1 MQSTL
6 SNEQAKKEADDLK
19 RANQLYAKIESLTA
33 KNVENM
39 SVDEL
44 KELTAL
50 AFEYNSIQSKGKRP
64 LPSEIVQKIKTATTI
79 VTGATENDHNYM
91 ENVEN
96 QMDSEPTIEDYNNA
110 LSAYE
115 SARGRYNAS
124 VNNLALHVL
133 HEKDPKKRAE
143 LLEKIKKEHPELLE
157 DVKKHIQELERAK
170 KQGKQIGKPQGDF
183 KGTLDNAGEAYTEMI
198 KRKKRVEKCKARVIK
213 ELKAKRENGTITPE
227 EEKDLRQLERGKR
240 FEKPSKNGQTKQPKK
255 PTSKASLAT
264 NMGQAS
270 PNTKQEKGEQT
281 EAKNGK
287 TNETPSDE
295 LNPQKPSAIGENIT
309 NQTPDE
315 ETPKTRQKSRE

>member
-1 MQSTL
+1 MQLTL

-115 SARGRYNAS
+115 TARGRYNAA
-124 VNNLALHVL
+124 VNNLALHVI
-133 HEKDPKKRAE
+133 HEKDPKKQAE

-157 DVKKHIQELERAK
+157 DVKKRIQELERAK

-183 KGTLDNAGEAYTEMI
+183 KGTLDNAGQAYKKMTKHKEI
-198 KRKKRVEKCKARVIK
+198 LKQRKAKLK
-213 ELKAKRENGTITPE
+213 EYLKAKRKNGTITPE
-227 EEKDLRQLERGKR
+227 EEKILRQLERGEEFEKR
-240 FEKPSKNGQTKQPKK
+240 FKSGQTKQPKK
-255 PTSKASLAT
+255 TTPKPPLAT

-270 PNTKQEKGEQT
+270 SETTPTNAQLTKNYEGLTNKG
-281 EAKNGK
+281 K
-287 TNETPSDE
+287 
-295 LNPQKPSAIGENIT
+295 NIT
-309 NQTPDE
+309 TPDE
-315 ETPKTRQKSRE
+315 ETPKTPDVNKMNQLDSY

>member
-44 KELTAL
+44 KELTTL

-96 QMDSEPTIEDYNNA
+96 QMVSEPTIEDYNNA

-124 VNNLALHVL
+124 VNNLALHVI

-183 KGTLDNAGEAYTEMI
+183 KGSLNNAGQAYTEMI

-227 EEKDLRQLERGKR
+227 EEKDLRQLVHGKEPDKR
-240 FEKPSKNGQTKQPKK
+240 SKNGQTQQSKKTTPK
-255 PTSKASLAT
+255 PPLAT

-270 PNTKQEKGEQT
+270 SETTPTNAQLTKNYEGLTNKG
-281 EAKNGK
+281 K
-287 TNETPSDE
+287 
-295 LNPQKPSAIGENIT
+295 NIT
-309 NQTPDE
+309 TPDE
-315 ETPKTRQKSRE
+315 ETPKTPNVKGMNQLNSY

>member
-44 KELTAL
+44 KELTTL

-115 SARGRYNAS
+115 SARGRYNAA
-124 VNNLALHVL
+124 VNNLALHVV

-157 DVKKHIQELERAK
+157 DVKKHIQELKRAK
-170 KQGKQIGKPQGDF
+170 EQGKQIGKPQGDF
-183 KGTLDNAGEAYTEMI
+183 KETLDNAGQARTEMI
-198 KRKKRVEKCKARVIK
+198 KRKKRLEQCKAR
-213 ELKAKRENGTITPE
+213 LKKNGKGSDKR
-227 EEKDLRQLERGKR
+227 
-240 FEKPSKNGQTKQPKK
+240 SKNGQTQQPKK
-255 PTSKASLAT
+255 HKKNGQNSETPLAT

-270 PNTKQEKGEQT
+270 PNTKSKKGEQT

-287 TNETPSDE
+287 TSETPSDE

-309 NQTPDE
+309 NQTPDK
-315 ETPKTRQKSRE
+315 ETPKTPDVKKMNRSVSY

>member
-183 KGTLDNAGEAYTEMI
+183 KETLDNAGQAYTEMI
-198 KRKKRVEKCKARVIK
+198 KRKKRFEKCKAL
-213 ELKAKRENGTITPE
+213 LKKNGKGFDKR
-227 EEKDLRQLERGKR
+227 
-240 FEKPSKNGQTKQPKK
+240 SKNGQTKQPKK

-270 PNTKQEKGEQT
+270 SDTKSEKGEQK
-281 EAKNGK
+281 EDKLNG
-287 TNETPSDE
+287 TTSETPSDE